1 MSCKNYRL
9 IEMQN
14 DSLGAVAVNG
24 LMPLGRVTR
33 RIATCT
39 GSGVPFQVTNSGADT
54 VQLTSK
60 GFYNVLYSASVNVGA
75 AGNVTLSLLVNGQN
89 VHSVTATAAG
99 AGSVNLTLSKCV
111 KVCDNCASMS
121 QNCPLDIQVQLS
133 GTAITGGSANIRI
146 DSCVNG

>member
-14 DSLGAVAVNG
+14 DNIGAVSVNG

-60 GFYNVLYSASVNVGA
+60 GFYNVLYNATVAIGA
-75 AGNVTLSLLVNGQN
+75 AGSATLSLLVNGQ
-89 VHSVTATAAG
+89 SVYSVTETATAAG
-99 AGSVNLTLSKCV
+99 SINLTLAKCV

-121 QNCPLDIQVQLS
+121 QNCPLDIQIQLT
-133 GTAITGGSANIRI
+133 GAAITGGSATLRI